1 MDLSRVKQAPWS
13 KGSVYVGLSP
23 TNCGYASAFSAGL
36 EVYVDDIPNFGTD
49 RVNSDAYGV
58 TFARNLRAIPEVLK
72 EFGIDL
78 EITLMNAGLS
88 PDTFSDPGN
97 IITISELGAL
107 VTECVR
113 ATHCGEFG
121 LRVGMKHDATNAGL
135 AGIAA
140 VNAETVADALCVMS
154 DYLKLS
160 QTGFAIRVQ
169 QSAGSAIASA
179 VLLNP
184 DMESGNQVA
193 EGATASLVRFMREI
207 LEPGWDPEQVL
218 LVRSRPSNTRVFD
231 NFFRAPI
238 QFNSTE
244 CGIVLGSNTLQK
256 SLLNRNEKYFE
267 VLISELKS
275 SDSRALDA
283 FVTELKLIMHRQLSD
298 GLLTL
303 ERTAAAFNCG
313 ARTFARRLADKGLL
327 FSTLAEE
334 VKYEKARSLLRGD
347 AKISEITAML
357 GYSEAGTFTRSFK
370 RWSGETPK
378 AWRKSCG
385 APRPQESV
393 TSATKSHGE
402 QVPNESSG
410 SAPIVRSTAR
420 R

>member
-1 MDLSRVKQAPWS
+1 M
-13 KGSVYVGLSP
+13 
-23 TNCGYASAFSAGL
+23 
-36 EVYVDDIPNFGTD
+36 DDIPDFGTD
-49 RVNSDAYGV
+49 RVTKDAIGV

-72 EFGIDL
+72 EFGVDL
-78 EITLMNAGLS
+78 EITLMNAGLA
-88 PDTFSDPGN
+88 PDIFSDPGN

-121 LRVGMKHDATNAGL
+121 LRVGMKNDATNAGL
-135 AGIAA
+135 AGLAA
-140 VNAETVADALCVMS
+140 VNAETVADALCVIS

-160 QTGFAIRVQ
+160 QTSFAIRVKR
-169 QSAGSAIASA
+169 SVESAIASV

-207 LEPGWDPEQVL
+207 LEPGWNPEQVL
-218 LVRSRPSNTRVFD
+218 LVRSRPANPRVFD
-231 NFFRAPI
+231 KFFRAPI

-275 SDSRALDA
+275 SESRALDA
-283 FVTELKLIMHRQLSD
+283 FVTELKLVMHRQLAD

-303 ERTAAAFNCG
+303 ERTAAAFNCAG
-313 ARTFARRLADKGLL
+313 RTFARRLADKGLL

-347 AKISEITAML
+347 AKISEITAIL

-385 APRPQESV
+385 APRPQKSV
-393 TSATKSHGE
+393 SSAAKSHRG
-402 QVPNESSG
+402 QAPNELSG
-410 SAPIVRSTAR
+410 SALIVRSAPQR
-420 R
+420 